1 MIFACVCCVQRLLTK
16 KAIVMILVEKCASI
30 YTAYYNIKHLTEHIF
45 FFVKKGKKNL
55 AKMSIS
61 YT

>member
-16 KAIVMILVEKCASI
+16 KAIVTILVEKCASI

-45 FFVKKGKKNL
+45 FFCEKREEKLG
-55 AKMSIS
+55 
-61 YT
+61 